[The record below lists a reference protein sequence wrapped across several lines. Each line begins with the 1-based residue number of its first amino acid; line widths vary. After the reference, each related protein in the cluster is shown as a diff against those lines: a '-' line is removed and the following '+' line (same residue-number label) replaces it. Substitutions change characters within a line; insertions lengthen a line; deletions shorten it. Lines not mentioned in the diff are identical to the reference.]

1 MTDLPKWGACRR
13 HEKAEAIVQVLRR
26 SVPGIDGRNWVDIGC
41 GNGEIAGHLA
51 SRGARTVVGVDPE
64 TWPAWSVLRARHS
77 NLSLLEGLFDQ
88 AQIPLPEASADVV
101 VCNQVYEHVGDP
113 RRLIQNIQRVLVPG
127 GVCYF
132 AGPNLLWPIEPH
144 VYWPFVHWLPRR
156 LAKMVMSWLGSSKA
170 SELDAYSMDCWT
182 LRRWFRSA
190 GLEVRSVMRD
200 RIAVELALRGRP
212 RLSRLVASV
221 PPLVFRV
228 LEPLSPGFVY
238 LLSRPSKANGGV
250 KRG

>member
-1 MTDLPKWGACRR
+1 MVDVPRWGATHR
-13 HEKAEAIVQVLRR
+13 HEKAEAIVQVLQRMM
-26 SVPGIDGRNWVDIGC
+26 SGIHGCDCIDVGC
-41 GNGEIAGHLA
+41 GNGEIAGILA
-51 SRGARTVVGVDPE
+51 SRGARKVTGVDPE
-64 TWPAWSVLRARHS
+64 AWPDWMALRVRHS
-77 NLSLLEGLFDQ
+77 NLSLLEGRFDQ
-88 AQIPLPEASADVV
+88 AEIPLPEASTDIV

-156 LAKMVMSWLGSSKA
+156 LAMKVMRWLGSSKA
-170 SELDAYSMDCWT
+170 DELDAYSLDCWT

-190 GLEVRSVMRD
+190 GLEVRSAMRD
-200 RIAVELALRGRP
+200 RIAVELARRGRTG
-212 RLSRLVASV
+212 LSRLVSRV
-221 PPLVFRV
+221 PRLVFLV

-250 KRG
+250 TRV